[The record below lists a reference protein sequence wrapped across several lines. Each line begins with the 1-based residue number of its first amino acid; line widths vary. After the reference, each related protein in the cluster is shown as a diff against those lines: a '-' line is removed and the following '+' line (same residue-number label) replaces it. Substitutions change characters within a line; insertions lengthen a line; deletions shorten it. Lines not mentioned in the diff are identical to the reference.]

1 MMGIFSFLSGV
12 IFGLGLIISGM
23 ANPAKV
29 LGFLDLAHPWD
40 PSLAFVMMG
49 AILVGLIGFMLAK
62 RRQNALCGTPMIL
75 PDRRQIDWRLIGGS
89 ALFGLGWG
97 IAGICPGPGLVLL
110 GAGHAKGF
118 AFMLA
123 MSVGMW
129 LVERKNNTPDK
140 GLPI

>member
-1 MMGIFSFLSGV
+1 MIVILSLLSGV

-29 LGFLDLAHPWD
+29 LGFLDLARPWD

-49 AILVGLIGFMLAK
+49 AILVGLIGFMLAN
-62 RRQNALCGTPMIL
+62 RRQYALCGTPMIL
-75 PDRRQIDWRLIGGS
+75 PDQRQIDWRLMGGA

-110 GAGHAKGF
+110 GAGHAKGL
-118 AFMLA
+118 AFVVA
-123 MSVGMW
+123 MIIGMGLTDRSWRIVVG
-129 LVERKNNTPDK
+129 
-140 GLPI
+140 GS

>member
-1 MMGIFSFLSGV
+1 MMVILSLLSGV

-23 ANPAKV
+23 ANPEKV

-49 AILVGLIGFMLAK
+49 AIIVGLFGFALAK
-62 RRQNALCGTPMIL
+62 RRQYALSGTPMIL
-75 PDRRQIDWRLIGGS
+75 PDQRQIDWRLVGGA

-110 GAGHAKGF
+110 GAGYAKGF
-118 AFMLA
+118 AFVLA
-123 MSVGMW
+123 MIVGMW
-129 LVERKNNTPDK
+129 LVGRKNN
-140 GLPI
+140 

>member
-1 MMGIFSFLSGV
+1 MVMIFSLLSGV

-49 AILVGLIGFMLAK
+49 AILVGLVGFMLAK
-62 RRQNALCGTPMIL
+62 RRQYALCGTPMIL
-75 PDRRQIDWRLIGGS
+75 PDQRQIDWRLMGGA

-110 GAGHAKGF
+110 GAGHTKGS
-118 AFMLA
+118 AFIVA
-123 MSVGMW
+123 MIIGMV
-129 LVERKNNTPDK
+129 LVDRKK
-140 GLPI
+140 